1 MTNNN
6 IWDCAERSLSIDDS
20 SVYKTF
26 FFVFLVCMIHCSFQ
40 NNSELLKHYVFA
52 FEFFF

>member
-26 FFVFLVCMIHCSFQ
+26 FFFIFGMYDTLFF
-40 NNSELLKHYVFA
+40 SE
-52 FEFFF
+52 

>member
-20 SVYKTF
+20 GVYKTF
-26 FFVFLVCMIHCSFQ
+26 FLYFWYVGMIHCSFQ
-40 NNSELLKHYVFA
+40 NKNLYQNC
-52 FEFFF
+52 